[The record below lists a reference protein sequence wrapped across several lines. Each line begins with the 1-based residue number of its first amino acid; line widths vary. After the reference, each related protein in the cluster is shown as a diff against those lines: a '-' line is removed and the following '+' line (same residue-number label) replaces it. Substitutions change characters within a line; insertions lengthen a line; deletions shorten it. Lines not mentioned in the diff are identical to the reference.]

1 MKIAKRI
8 ILWVALGALL
18 ISIFSFTLTS
28 RRLPAGLF
36 ERRLLISTPLGT
48 PMDDVLTF
56 IRKKGWMIRMIDTSQ
71 GFPDQRDG
79 YQQTG
84 SRHIE
89 VYMGSYQGI
98 PWRVDI
104 TVYWGFNDNSQL
116 VDIWVWKTADAL

>member
-1 MKIAKRI
+1 MKIAKKI
-8 ILWVALGALL
+8 ILWVALSALL

-28 RRLPAGLF
+28 RRLPSDLL
-36 ERRLLISTPLGT
+36 ERRLLITTPLGT
-48 PMDDVLTF
+48 PMDDVLAF
-56 IRKKGWMIRMIDTSQ
+56 IRNKGWMIRMIDTSQ
-71 GFPDQRDG
+71 GFPDQRDD
-79 YQQTG
+79 YQRTG

-98 PWRVDI
+98 PWRRDI